1 MQVFTSFDRV
11 KSVALYQPSVK
22 YYKPVLDM
30 IFALQLA
37 FLSFTHSFSDF
48 LEEESH
54 LLSFIYEDL
63 KYIRAKIKKKNT
75 NQKFNIR
82 PKFTKPKK

>member
-1 MQVFTSFDRV
+1 MSLYTSNT
-11 KSVALYQPSVK
+11 VK

-37 FLSFTHSFSDF
+37 FLSFTHSFNDF
-48 LEEESH
+48 FEEESH
-54 LLSFIYEDL
+54 LLSFIYENL
-63 KYIRAKIKKKNT
+63 KYIRAKIRKKNT

-82 PKFTKPKK
+82 PKFTKPKKMKELN

>member
-1 MQVFTSFDRV
+1 
-11 KSVALYQPSVK
+11 
-22 YYKPVLDM
+22 M

-37 FLSFTHSFSDF
+37 VLSFTHSFNDF

-63 KYIRAKIKKKNT
+63 KYIRAKVKKKNT

-82 PKFTKPKK
+82 PKFTKPKNEGVKLSWRSEVRWKAKHKWKQKKSHSAL